1 MAVRGALANLPV
13 NTDGLAISHASAV
26 AVTTSSTTV
35 LAANPARLYAL
46 LVNDSDTTLYLAL
59 GDPAVAGRGIR
70 LNAQGGAYEISQLL
84 GNLYTGVITAIHA
97 GTGSKSILPTEG
109 V

>member
-1 MAVRGALANLPV
+1 MADRGALANLPV
-13 NTDGLAISHASAV
+13 NTDGLAITHGEAV
-26 AVTTSSTTV
+26 AVATSSTEA

-46 LVNDSDTTLYLAL
+46 LVNDSDATVYLAL
-59 GDPAVAGRGIR
+59 GETAVAGQGIR
-70 LNAQGGAYEISQLL
+70 LNASGGSYEISQLL